1 MATLQK
7 IRSKGPLLLIVIGIA
22 LLAFILGDAWR
33 LIRPNQ
39 GVQYIGSIDG
49 KKISA
54 MDFQNELES
63 YSEVVRFS
71 TGLQDFTEEQNN
83 QIKDEVWSVLVRR
96 TIIEKETEAI
106 GLKVTD
112 AEIRE
117 IIAQGTDPILQNTPF
132 NDEEGRFDVDYL
144 MTFLAVYNDLDQS
157 MMSAQDMRQY
167 DALYRY
173 WLYIEDNIKSNLL
186 YSKYI
191 SLVTAGLVPNPV
203 AAKNSYETRVKRN
216 DVLMASIL
224 YSSVADS
231 TVKVT
236 AADIKKAYRE
246 NKELLSNYTENRD
259 IYYIDVPIYPSTAD
273 SEALLAEMQELTVQ
287 LEEAPYDTDFASLL
301 RRAESEITY
310 SDVPRSATTLPEDVV
325 ERLDSVDSNGMFGP
339 YYNPFDDS
347 YNSFRLLG
355 TSMGYDSIQFSVI
368 QVATGNQEEDIRIS
382 DSITDAVKR
391 GASFQELAARYMQSG
406 QPEWLPA
413 EAYEPASITGDNA
426 LYLNRLNSMK
436 KGEIAN
442 VRLTGGNLVFKVDDV
457 RNSVKKYDMA
467 IIKRQIQF
475 SDETSNKAYNELS
488 MFVASNT
495 TLDDLK
501 KNAEDSDYHLLY
513 YPGFE
518 SYMYNVGGVP
528 RTHEALRWL
537 FEAGEGEVSRI
548 FEAGSANDHLM
559 VVAVDKINPQ
569 GYRTI
574 EDAAS
579 ALNRKVLNEKKFE
592 TLKSRFDGA
601 ASIDELAN
609 VQGINIDT
617 ILYANFNNPAYLSS
631 SVNNEA
637 TVGPAISILE
647 KDVMTKPMKGEYC
660 IYVAQKLTEDNY
672 PTEYDDEAERARILS
687 IDSRQ
692 IANSLLQ
699 ELYFQANIEDTRY
712 KIF

>member
-83 QIKDEVWSVLVRR
+83 QIKDEVWSVMVRR

-216 DVLMASIL
+216 DVLMASIP

-246 NKELLSNYTENRD
+246 NKELLFNYTENRD

-339 YYNPFDDS
+339 YYNPFD
-347 YNSFRLLG
+347 
-355 TSMGYDSIQFSVI
+355 
-368 QVATGNQEEDIRIS
+368 
-382 DSITDAVKR
+382 
-391 GASFQELAARYMQSG
+391 
-406 QPEWLPA
+406 
-413 EAYEPASITGDNA
+413 
-426 LYLNRLNSMK
+426 
-436 KGEIAN
+436 
-442 VRLTGGNLVFKVDDV
+442 
-457 RNSVKKYDMA
+457 
-467 IIKRQIQF
+467 
-475 SDETSNKAYNELS
+475 
-488 MFVASNT
+488 
-495 TLDDLK
+495 
-501 KNAEDSDYHLLY
+501 
-513 YPGFE
+513 
-518 SYMYNVGGVP
+518 
-528 RTHEALRWL
+528 
-537 FEAGEGEVSRI
+537 
-548 FEAGSANDHLM
+548 
-559 VVAVDKINPQ
+559 
-569 GYRTI
+569 
-574 EDAAS
+574 
-579 ALNRKVLNEKKFE
+579 
-592 TLKSRFDGA
+592 
-601 ASIDELAN
+601 
-609 VQGINIDT
+609 
-617 ILYANFNNPAYLSS
+617 
-631 SVNNEA
+631 
-637 TVGPAISILE
+637 
-647 KDVMTKPMKGEYC
+647 
-660 IYVAQKLTEDNY
+660 
-672 PTEYDDEAERARILS
+672 
-687 IDSRQ
+687 
-692 IANSLLQ
+692 
-699 ELYFQANIEDTRY
+699 
-712 KIF
+712 